1 MLLQRKSPG
10 ALSSIPGDFLYLSFG
25 SFIVAAFCAVV
36 KTYLSEAL
44 PPFGGREGDCFW
56 YNGATILAHMIA
68 VDGAFLGILEAGGS
82 G

>member
-10 ALSSIPGDFLYLSFG
+10 ALSSIPGDFLHLSFG
-25 SFIVAAFCAVV
+25 FLIVSAFCGEV
-36 KTYLSEAL
+36 KASSFRGAS
-44 PPFGGREGDCFW
+44 PFGGREGDCFW

-68 VDGAFLGILEAGGS
+68 VDGAFLGILEAFGS